1 MNRLLNAMDELSEAI
16 GVVEDA
22 AKATRIRGF
31 LITHFHKEETNLQ
44 QSDPNHPYQRFA
56 KRGDAEGNRL
66 RLFQAM
72 QECITEEHEDL
83 QAAVDLMFEVPS
95 TPAYIATTSVL
106 RRYMAYANEHRFGD
120 SSDSDSD

>member
-16 GVVEDA
+16 GTVEDGV
-22 AKATRIRGF
+22 KAGRIRAF

-44 QSDPNHPYQRFA
+44 QLDPNHPYMRFA
-56 KRGDAEGNRL
+56 KRDDSEGNRL

-72 QECITEEHEDL
+72 QECIDEENHDL

-106 RRYMAYANEHRFGD
+106 RRYIGYANEHRASD